1 MIALIVGFS
10 VGAFVYGSVVIV
22 KRALR
27 KHKKKNIK
35 ESEV

>member
-27 KHKKKNIK
+27 KHKKKIDVK
-35 ESEV
+35 EE

>member
-1 MIALIVGFS
+1 MLALIIGFS

-27 KHKKKNIK
+27 KHKNKIDVK
-35 ESEV
+35 EE